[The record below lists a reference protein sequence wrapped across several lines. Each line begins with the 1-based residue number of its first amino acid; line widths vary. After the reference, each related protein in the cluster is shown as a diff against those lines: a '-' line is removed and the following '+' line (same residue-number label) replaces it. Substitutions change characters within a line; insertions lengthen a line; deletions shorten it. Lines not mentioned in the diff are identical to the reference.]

1 MLAPNSKYDITK
13 FQSEIGKLIKQT
25 VYNINGKQ
33 YFNLKTF
40 GIEQLPDNY
49 AQLVQYPVNTKSNIS
64 KERIMV
70 FLTHSKH
77 QNTTSKAQ
85 LLLKGYYH
93 ILIKIIP
100 HINQI

>member
-64 KERIMV
+64 KERPYG
-70 FLTHSKH
+70 FFDTLKASKYRK
-77 QNTTSKAQ
+77 QSSITAQ
-85 LLLKGYYH
+85 RLL
-93 ILIKIIP
+93 P
-100 HINQI
+100 HTY